1 MRMKGFDLMD
11 KEVLLKLN
19 MDIDL
24 MADISE
30 VIRSWITEGEGSFT
44 ITNDNVLSFQ
54 HDIAEMISKY
64 AITKKGFFEGV
75 DTLDKEYHKFFDM
88 YHKNHGEFRDYKIL
102 AEKRVSELNKE
113 KQFFIELLME
123 KSEELAKVKRK
134 LLCYED

>member
-1 MRMKGFDLMD
+1 MD
-11 KEVLLKLN
+11 KKVLLKLN

-30 VIRSWITEGEGSFT
+30 VIGTWITEGEGSFT
-44 ITNDNVLSFQ
+44 ITNDNILSFQ
-54 HDIAEMISKY
+54 RDIAKMISKY

-88 YHKNHGEFRDYKIL
+88 YHKNHREFRDYKIL
-102 AEKRVSELNKE
+102 AEKRISELNKE

>member
-1 MRMKGFDLMD
+1 MKGFDLMD

-44 ITNDNVLSFQ
+44 ITNDNVLSFE

-64 AITKKGFFEGV
+64 AITKKRFF
-75 DTLDKEYHKFFDM
+75 
-88 YHKNHGEFRDYKIL
+88 
-102 AEKRVSELNKE
+102 
-113 KQFFIELLME
+113 
-123 KSEELAKVKRK
+123 
-134 LLCYED
+134 

>member
-1 MRMKGFDLMD
+1 
-11 KEVLLKLN
+11 
-19 MDIDL
+19 
-24 MADISE
+24 
-30 VIRSWITEGEGSFT
+30 
-44 ITNDNVLSFQ
+44 
-54 HDIAEMISKY
+54 
-64 AITKKGFFEGV
+64 
-75 DTLDKEYHKFFDM
+75 M